1 MDFDAVVTGD
11 REVALHFAQFPQ
23 RLHDKLLERIQKLTM
38 KLYVRVVQLA
48 PMDSAA
54 PSGLHLP
61 QEFVSIIKNHTDSI
75 EGVVTMP
82 KGLPQREYIKAGA
95 MEYGVNTEAQMTP
108 YMRLM
113 SQAFGRPVTPR
124 DILIGAYP
132 RKMNMESR
140 RYLRDALEGMEA
152 EAVAEFTD
160 ALNEAIGE

>member
-1 MDFDAVVTGD
+1 MDFDAIVTGD
-11 REVALHFAQFPQ
+11 REVAVHFAQFPQ

-82 KGLPQREYIKAGA
+82 KGLPQREHRSA
-95 MEYGVNTEAQMTP
+95 N
-108 YMRLM
+108 
-113 SQAFGRPVTPR
+113 
-124 DILIGAYP
+124 
-132 RKMNMESR
+132 
-140 RYLRDALEGMEA
+140 DALYEA
-152 EAVAEFTD
+152 DVASFRPSRHAPRYFDRRLSTQD
-160 ALNEAIGE
+160 GSGSPPLFARCAGGYGGRSSRGIHRRPQ